1 MNFTTNEWMNELKRQ
16 VQGCSVSLGVVQFL
30 LVVPRSSRIS
40 STFHCP
46 NTPNVK
52 IKIATLSNQTNE
64 WNNPFYGWNQNF
76 QKWKN
81 THLNNRKRS
90 VSVSNLLIL
99 NDFFDDLKINKISG
113 VSEENEELMRYKELK
128 HMKDI
133 TTQQQK
139 HTKKQTMK
147 HREMKVYLSNE
158 IVFRE
163 MNKRVVWQL
172 KTILQVDSN
181 EIREIHTDVGDNRG
195 TTLNSQMTQIFE
207 CSCFEKEIVHVI
219 KRSSMIMR
227 NCLHQRNTHKIS
239 DHIDTK
245 RKKKTE
251 RNKDTK
257 RM

>member
-113 VSEENEELMRYKELK
+113 VSEENEELMRLQRIETYERYNN
-128 HMKDI
+128 
-133 TTQQQK
+133 TT
-139 HTKKQTMK
+139 T
-147 HREMKVYLSNE
+147 E
-158 IVFRE
+158 
-163 MNKRVVWQL
+163 
-172 KTILQVDSN
+172 
-181 EIREIHTDVGDNRG
+181 
-195 TTLNSQMTQIFE
+195 
-207 CSCFEKEIVHVI
+207 
-219 KRSSMIMR
+219 
-227 NCLHQRNTHKIS
+227 THKETNNETQGDESVLEQRDCI
-239 DHIDTK
+239 
-245 RKKKTE
+245 
-251 RNKDTK
+251 
-257 RM
+257 